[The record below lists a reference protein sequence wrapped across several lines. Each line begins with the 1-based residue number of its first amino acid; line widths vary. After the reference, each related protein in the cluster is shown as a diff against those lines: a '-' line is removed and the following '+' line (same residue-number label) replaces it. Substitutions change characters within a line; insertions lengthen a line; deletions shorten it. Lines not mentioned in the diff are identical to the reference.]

1 MVTCSRRIARL
12 ISTLAVQFFLV
23 VPPAFPQSAAPPA
36 ASTDFVSAINLVLVP
51 VSVNDAPPALFL
63 FDTGLEQSLVDAEYA
78 GQLGLRIENPHD
90 ESAPGGTLRVGKV
103 KRGVISIGGLRAT
116 ALPLQTARLEELS
129 AITGEHIKGIVGY
142 DFIKQFAVRIDYSRK
157 QLSLWA
163 PGTFAYEGNGITLPI
178 HLKDTEAFVSISIKP
193 RGQAV
198 RTATMKLD
206 TGSADVVGFNNNYV
220 HTYHLIAKNQQTL
233 SVSGVAMGGDTEGY
247 LFRLD
252 SCGIGPT
259 MFQNPLV
266 GYTSDSKGFE
276 NRADAGTVGG
286 ALLSRYTVF
295 LDYSR
300 ARVIFE
306 PIDPGNHQLPSD
318 EVGAMLRAEG
328 AALKDILVASVLP
341 TSPAAQAGLRPGD
354 HIVAIDG
361 KTGMSLNAIWERF
374 HDSGRM
380 TIALLRSGV
389 PLSVSVTAKS
399 LIPDQ

>member
-1 MVTCSRRIARL
+1 ML
-12 ISTLAVQFFLV
+12 
-23 VPPAFPQSAAPPA
+23 
-36 ASTDFVSAINLVLVP
+36 
-51 VSVNDAPPALFL
+51 
-63 FDTGLEQSLVDAEYA
+63 
-78 GQLGLRIENPHD
+78 
-90 ESAPGGTLRVGKV
+90 
-103 KRGVISIGGLRAT
+103 
-116 ALPLQTARLEELS
+116 
-129 AITGEHIKGIVGY
+129 GY

-163 PGTFAYEGNGITLPI
+163 PGKFAYEGNGIALPI
-178 HLKDTEAFVSISIKP
+178 HLKDT
-193 RGQAV
+193 Q
-198 RTATMKLD
+198 
-206 TGSADVVGFNNNYV
+206 
-220 HTYHLIAKNQQTL
+220 
-233 SVSGVAMGGDTEGY
+233 GGDTEGY

-252 SCGIGPT
+252 SCEIGPT
-259 MFQNPLV
+259 TFQNPLV

-354 HIVAIDG
+354 RIVAIDG
-361 KTGMSLNAIWERF
+361 KTGMSLRN
-374 HDSGRM
+374 
-380 TIALLRSGV
+380 
-389 PLSVSVTAKS
+389 P
-399 LIPDQ
+399 